1 MIYVLGICCIY
12 TFSRFNSYFI
22 KLVTLRLYNYNFLE
36 KTIIRRVEKHFI
48 KYLNAAVL
56 DTISIPMR
64 ICSVYI
70 QHIIGF
76 SLNQL
81 TTFKSI
87 AVVYTKKWKLIKS
100 LSKVQRSKSYLY
112 ILSIYL

>member
-1 MIYVLGICCIY
+1 MLGIYCIY

-22 KLVTLRLYNYNFLE
+22 KLVTLKLYNYNSLK
-36 KTIIRRVEKHFI
+36 KTIIKRVEKHFI
-48 KYLNAAVL
+48 KHLNIVAL
-56 DTISIPMR
+56 DTVSIPIR
-64 ICSVYI
+64 IYSAYI
-70 QHIIGF
+70 QYIIGF

-87 AVVYTKKWKLIKS
+87 AVVYIKKWKLIKS

>member
-1 MIYVLGICCIY
+1 MIYILGIYCIY
-12 TFSRFNSYFI
+12 TSSRFNSYFI
-22 KLVTLRLYNYNFLE
+22 KLVTLRLHNYNSLE
-36 KTIIRRVEKHFI
+36 KTIIKKIKKHFI
-48 KYLNAAVL
+48 KRLNAVVL
-56 DTISIPMR
+56 NTVSMSIR
-64 ICSVYI
+64 IYSVYI

-81 TTFKSI
+81 TIFKSI

-100 LSKVQRSKSYLY
+100 LSKVQRSKFYLY